1 MRDGRDSTLYSFFF
15 SGCRPRFSPLAA
27 SPLNAHARVHSSYR
41 ETARSLERMYQSPSP
56 APTGSK
62 KSIHGNIHFLS
73 LLISAACVTL
83 NFINL
88 LGFPF
93 KLHSSLKHEVY
104 LVTGSGFKLRFYI
117 DRPELHS
124 HVIFYAEDPAGKR
137 NVLLNGQPS
146 ITERV
151 VSDCPHFVEVLVT
164 AQQG

>member
-1 MRDGRDSTLYSFFF
+1 MGQIS
-15 SGCRPRFSPLAA
+15 
-27 SPLNAHARVHSSYR
+27 
-41 ETARSLERMYQSPSP
+41 QSPSS

-62 KSIHGNIHFLS
+62 KRFHGNIHFLT

-104 LVTGSGFKLRFYI
+104 LVSGSGFKLRFYI

-151 VSDCPHFVEVLVT
+151 VSDCPHFTEVLVT

>member
-1 MRDGRDSTLYSFFF
+1 MILHLCWICFITLWDRCLSHHHQ
-15 SGCRPRFSPLAA
+15 PQ
-27 SPLNAHARVHSSYR
+27 RVL
-41 ETARSLERMYQSPSP
+41 RSAFTEIF
-56 APTGSK
+56 T
-62 KSIHGNIHFLS
+62 LS
-73 LLISAACVTL
+73 LFISAACVTL

-104 LVTGSGFKLRFYI
+104 LVSGSGFKLRFYI

-151 VSDCPHFVEVLVT
+151 VSDCPHFTEVLVT